1 MVSLRKIIVFVD
13 LIKQR
18 LNVEERALLRNYWSG
33 QSTPIG
39 MDSYPD
45 MYIIPDFQGFSGPLL
60 MLNGLHDLKLY
71 EVKGRQLYKCFVK
84 VFNKN
89 VLNGRV
95 DNVWKSK
102 LGVDE
107 DCKPNWRVLYKPP
120 LTKKSRK
127 YSVEGFTWH
136 SCC

>member
-1 MVSLRKIIVFVD
+1 MVSLRKINVFVD

-84 VFNKN
+84 VFNKKKS
-89 VLNGRV
+89 VK
-95 DNVWKSK
+95 WKS
-102 LGVDE
+102 G
-107 DCKPNWRVLYKPP
+107 
-120 LTKKSRK
+120 
-127 YSVEGFTWH
+127 
-136 SCC
+136 